1 MDDPATNNRRAPRHR
16 VLKGA
21 KISFHQL
28 GTSTDCT
35 IRNLSDTGACL
46 IVESQAGIPNDFDL
60 VLDSSKTVKHC
71 RVQWRSTNKIGVSFR
86 NDG

>member
-1 MDDPATNNRRAPRHR
+1 MDDQATNNPRAPRHR

-35 IRNLSDTGACL
+35 VRNLSDSGACL
-46 IVESQAGIPNDFDL
+46 MVESQAGIPNDFDL
-60 VLDSSKTVKHC
+60 VLDSSKGVKHC
-71 RVQWRSTNKIGVSFR
+71 RVQWRFGRKIGVLFR
-86 NDG
+86 D

>member
-1 MDDPATNNRRAPRHR
+1 MEHQAANNRRASRHR

-35 IRNLSDTGACL
+35 IRNMSDTGACL
-46 IVESQAGIPNDFDL
+46 AVESQVGIPNDFDL

-71 RVQWRSTNKIGVSFR
+71 HVQWRSNNKIGVSFR
-86 NDG
+86 N

>member
-1 MDDPATNNRRAPRHR
+1 MDDQDTNNRRAPRHR

-28 GTSTDCT
+28 GTSTDC
-35 IRNLSDTGACL
+35 IMRNLSDTGACL

-60 VLDSSKTVKHC
+60 VLDSSKAIKHC
-71 RVQWRSTNKIGVSFR
+71 HVEWRVGAKIGVSFQS
-86 NDG
+86 